1 MWLDKL
7 RIMKKQSRL
16 TTKEISSKSGL
27 PEPTLE
33 KLFAGA
39 TKDPKLNTI
48 QQLVHF
54 LGYTLDDLDEVPKN
68 GNQLKV
74 QSPAEKNLLG
84 NYRVLNEEGQEKL
97 VDYADDLVSSGKYK
111 KHDQDFLGEKE
122 A

>member
-54 LGYTLDDLDEVPKN
+54 LGYTLDDLDDVPKN